1 MRLPEAAIINDKKTM
16 QKPLHLLFTLGAL
29 CLLLRP
35 ATAQEIDSTERVV
48 CGEDTIVV
56 RNVGNH
62 MVVTDASAYGKAGR
76 GIEADTYAG
85 RIPKRWKWYGGHW
98 SGVGI
103 YYNGLVRNLGNLSL
117 PDGADYLRQSPK
129 SIGVNVNLIDLTIV
143 SNRHFGLITGLGF
156 EINNFRFDRDIALT
170 LDENGHTAPDYR
182 YDRPGVDF
190 KKSKLTTMY
199 LNLPLLAEFQFGRG
213 KAGKRA
219 PGFINFGVVGGVRL
233 QGHTKVK
240 YRDEAGHTHTEK
252 QHSGLNLRNFHY
264 GVECNVGYRWVAV
277 SARYYPQSIFVDGK
291 GPNVQ
296 QVNIGLSF
304 LL

>member
-1 MRLPEAAIINDKKTM
+1 ML
-16 QKPLHLLFTLGAL
+16 QKPFHWLGILVGLF
-29 CLLLRP
+29 LLLQP
-35 ATAQEIDSTERVV
+35 VAAQEIDSTERVV
-48 CGEDTIVV
+48 CGEDTIIV
-56 RNVGNH
+56 RNVGTQT
-62 MVVTDASAYGKAGR
+62 VAEGAAPYGKIGR
-76 GIEADTYAG
+76 DIDAPPSFGQM
-85 RIPKRWKWYGGHW
+85 PKRWKWYGGHW
-98 SGVGI
+98 SGIGI
-103 YYNGLVRNLGNLSL
+103 YYNGLVRNLGHLSL

-129 SIGVNVNLIDLTIV
+129 SIGVNVNLVDLTIV
-143 SNRHFGLITGLGF
+143 SNRHFGLITGLGL
-156 EINNFRFDRDIALT
+156 EINNFRFDRDITLG
-170 LDENGHTAPDYR
+170 LDENGRIVPDNR
-182 YDRPGVDF
+182 YDRPGVEV
-190 KKSKLTTMY
+190 KKSKLTTTY
-199 LNLPLLAEFQFGRG
+199 LNLPLLAEFQFGRS
-213 KAGKRA
+213 KTGKRA
-219 PGFINFGVVGGVRL
+219 PGFINFGVVGGLRL